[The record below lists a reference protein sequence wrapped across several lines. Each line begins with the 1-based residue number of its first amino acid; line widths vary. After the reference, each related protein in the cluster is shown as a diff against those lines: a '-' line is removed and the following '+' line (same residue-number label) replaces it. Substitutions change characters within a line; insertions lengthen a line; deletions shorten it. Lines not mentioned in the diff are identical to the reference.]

1 MAKTVFSVLEDNK
14 GIKCS
19 IENYGDYTI
28 TIYPAFSLDKRISND
43 VTGKSSWGRTLSFNK
58 EYAPSRVKEQAKLY
72 KIFKLLYYVVY
83 YAIDKPLEQRYNLF
97 MELLFKD
104 VCNNDLELFAT
115 YAGGDIDTYFL
126 KYFSLKEISLMMKDI
141 KENNKLETTALPY
154 LLREYR
160 AKFAAKQMEE
170 MIPFVKSPLL
180 KELILKQYNTPE
192 TLKRNIKDIQKYYKF
207 LVQDIK
213 KEHQTEKTLEEY
225 NVKLTNAIQEITTTI
240 PAFVNDYFNIVL
252 KTKNSARYDIRDYI
266 DYYLTIDELCSSM
279 KVTRKTNPM
288 TYVELRNYIQILR
301 DEYDAFKHKFFA
313 DNQKQLNAEWNN
325 EQYEI
330 IIPYTMDDCVK
341 IGNKFHNCFGTIE
354 WRNYFATGMRYGAC
368 IVDKATKKPLVC
380 LDIDKKTKEIIQY
393 LAPNNSSISKDSP
406 FYPKEMREEIRKVIL
421 KNILE

>member
-28 TIYPAFSLDKRISND
+28 TIYPTMALDNRIP
-43 VTGKSSWGRTLSFNK
+43 VAITGKNSWGRTLSFNK
-58 EYAPSRVKEQAKLY
+58 EYVPSRVKEQAKLY
-72 KIFKLLYYVVY
+72 KVFKMLYYVAY
-83 YAIDKPLEQRYNLF
+83 YAIDKNLEQRYNLF

-104 VCNNDLELFAT
+104 ICNKDLELFAT

-225 NVKLTNAIQEITTTI
+225 NVKLTNAIEEIKTTI
-240 PAFVNDYFNIVL
+240 PAFVNDYLNIVL

-288 TYVELRNYIQILR
+288 TYVELKDYIQILR
-301 DEYDAFKHKFFA
+301 DEYDTFKHKFFA
-313 DNQKQLNAEWNN
+313 ESQKKLNAEWNN

-330 IIPYTMDDCVK
+330 IIPYTMDDCIK
-341 IGNKFHNCFGTIE
+341 IGNMFHNCFGTIE
-354 WRNYFATGMRYGAC
+354 WRNYFATGTRYGAC
-368 IVDKATKKPLVC
+368 IINKATKKPLVC

-393 LAPNNSSISKDSP
+393 LAPNNCYIKDSSP